1 MTPTMRHRKI
11 TASPDVKVVPMI
23 NAFEFVVDDAVECS
37 PSKIN
42 NIHIIK
48 QCYPIY
54 LLYQL
59 VYLF

>member
-1 MTPTMRHRKI
+1 MRHSKI
-11 TASPDVKVVPMI
+11 TANPDVKVVPMI

-37 PSKIN
+37 SSKIN
-42 NIHIIK
+42 NIHIVE